1 MIKYGKIL
9 KMHEKD
15 NPSPFC
21 RASYLISNVGDMIKC
36 YGRMLRFPDDAHIY
50 QKEMELAMGDVIMQC
65 RLIQVENDIK
75 ETDITSTIL
84 DGKIGLMVRSM
95 YYATYIEDIL
105 YRKEWNNHKYIHNV
119 QETIKTETGVFNIK
133 TAIEHMLIALN
144 TQCYNFDLNFEEIQH
159 LGFIHTIERFEEF
172 ERRGWK

>member
-1 MIKYGKIL
+1 MLSAPLRGALKGDDMIKYGKIL

-65 RLIQVENDIK
+65 RLIQVENNIEEFDPQQEIRILSDTPIEYFITKTLQCGTDVMIELKLDNKNRMK
-75 ETDITSTIL
+75 ENIRDTLTGI
-84 DGKIGLMVRSM
+84 
-95 YYATYIEDIL
+95 YIICNALEID
-105 YRKEWNNHKYIHNV
+105 
-119 QETIKTETGVFNIK
+119 FN
-133 TAIEHMLIALN
+133 
-144 TQCYNFDLNFEEIQH
+144 EIQH
-159 LGFIHTIERFEEF
+159 LGFIHTIERFKEF
-172 ERRGWK
+172 ERRGWQ

>member
-21 RASYLISNVGDMIKC
+21 RASYLISNVGDMVKC

-65 RLIQVENDIK
+65 RLIQVENNKK
-75 ETDITSTIL
+75 ESNPTYKAKHNDMINGKKGTIESL
-84 DGKIGLMVRSM
+84 IGEVVLHAALIAHTKYARERSSPN
-95 YYATYIEDIL
+95 DIL
-105 YRKEWNNHKYIHNV
+105 EKIYLICE
-119 QETIKTETGVFNIK
+119 QMGTDFN
-133 TAIEHMLIALN
+133 T
-144 TQCYNFDLNFEEIQH
+144 IQH
-159 LGFIHTIERFEEF
+159 LGFIHTIERFKEF
-172 ERRGWK
+172 ERRGWQ

>member
-1 MIKYGKIL
+1 VLSAPLRGALKGDDMIKYGKIL

-65 RLIQVENDIK
+65 RLIQVENNIEEFDPQQEIRILSDPPIEYFITKTLQCGTDVMIELKLDNKNRIK
-75 ETDITSTIL
+75 ENIRDTLTGI
-84 DGKIGLMVRSM
+84 
-95 YYATYIEDIL
+95 YIICNALEID
-105 YRKEWNNHKYIHNV
+105 
-119 QETIKTETGVFNIK
+119 FN
-133 TAIEHMLIALN
+133 
-144 TQCYNFDLNFEEIQH
+144 EIQH
-159 LGFIHTIERFEEF
+159 LGFIHTIERFKEF
-172 ERRGWK
+172 ERRGWQ